1 MSHVNLRR
9 VKYGRYVS
17 LAAKINLIYLL
28 SLCVT
33 WGYISV
39 SILLPLGG
47 SDSRVC
53 SQCGRTRFDPWFGKI
68 PWKREWQPTT
78 VFLPGKSHEW
88 RRSLAGYIH
97 TMRLQRVGHDWMTL
111 LSFSSYCPQDYNA
124 CFFVKVFVFHD
135 FFFFTFYWIPF
146 IWWVDNKCWINS

>member
-47 SDSRVC
+47 SDSSLPSVWENQVRSLVWE
-53 SQCGRTRFDPWFGKI
+53 DPLEKGMATHYSILARKI
-68 PWKREWQPTT
+68 PWMEEE
-78 VFLPGKSHEW
+78 PG
-88 RRSLAGYIH
+88 RLH
-97 TMRLQRVGHDWMTL
+97 TMRLQRVGHDWTTL

-135 FFFFTFYWIPF
+135 FFFFLLF
-146 IWWVDNKCWINS
+146 IEYLLYDG